1 MILVDLDAPASA
13 SSDDLREVLTRW
25 AQQTRFASVLAVDGL
40 RAGDAR
46 GLVIDA
52 SVDSV
57 IAFFKALAQA
67 ST

>member
-1 MILVDLDAPASA
+1 VDLDVPASA
-13 SSDDLREVLTRW
+13 SSDVLRDVLTRW
-25 AQQTRFASVLAVDGL
+25 AQQTRFSSALAVDGL

-52 SVDSV
+52 SADSM